1 RACVAARR
9 DRLAR
14 HRRRRRTVHGGA
26 SVPDHH
32 RTARGR
38 DTRVH
43 RAPRGQRGRSGVR
56 GAARRAHNR
65 RPAGD
70 RAAPPPAVTEPAPR
84 IAPLPRGTVPDAVRV
99 ALTGWLQSDPQEVM
113 KPLDTLARH
122 PDLAKAFLAFNRHL
136 LYESTL
142 PPRIRELLILR
153 TAAICG
159 NEFERTAHER
169 MARREGIDDDELER
183 TNEGPDAPG
192 WTREDA
198 ALMRATA

>member
-1 RACVAARR
+1 
-9 DRLAR
+9 
-14 HRRRRRTVHGGA
+14 
-26 SVPDHH
+26 
-32 RTARGR
+32 
-38 DTRVH
+38 
-43 RAPRGQRGRSGVR
+43 
-56 GAARRAHNR
+56 
-65 RPAGD
+65 
-70 RAAPPPAVTEPAPR
+70 VTEPEPR
-84 IAPLPRGTVPDAVRV
+84 IAPLPRGTVPDDVRV
-99 ALTGWLQSDPQEVM
+99 ALKGWLKSDAQEVM

-142 PPRIRELLILR
+142 PPRTRELLILR

-198 ALMRATA
+198 ALMRATDELLSDWMMSQSTWDELARFLDEHQLMDAVFTVGAYALLAMGFNSFGVGPDES